1 MILQR
6 TVSYDA
12 KDLMNHRDVKFRN
25 IFYDLV
31 RKGKIERVSNLDGAG
46 ANYYMDQSFFK
57 VNEALLKSF
66 YRQGFD
72 GEDFAL
78 NGYVIDN
85 KAYQTLRSNCKY
97 LERIGIKRETCVI
110 VP

>member
-6 TVSYDA
+6 TVSYDV

-31 RKGKIERVSNLDGAG
+31 RKGKIKRILNLDGEG
-46 ANYYMDQSFFK
+46 SNYYMDQSFFK
-57 VNEALLKSF
+57 VNEALLKNF

-78 NGYVIDN
+78 NGYVINN
-85 KAYQTLRSNCKY
+85 KTYQTLRSDCRY